1 MVNRER
7 VREEP
12 AHEVVLGKL
21 LDIQARLR
29 GEPASAVPAERPI
42 AVQLPESVTVIHGDV
57 RIISED
63 PTDVAE
69 AKIDALQDRLAYLEK
84 LLDSAGILPED
95 AAPVTGDA
103 TVTAMPTASSKAS
116 SEDSDDADH
125 TDDEA

>member
-12 AHEVVLGKL
+12 AHDVVLGKL

-42 AVQLPESVTVIHGDV
+42 AVQLPESVTVLHGDV
-57 RIISED
+57 RIISDD
-63 PTDVAE
+63 PTDLAE

-84 LLDSAGILPED
+84 LLDSAGILPQD
-95 AAPVTGDA
+95 AGVVTGDA
-103 TVTAMPTASSKAS
+103 SVTALPEAS
-116 SEDSDDADH
+116 SEDSDDADDA
-125 TDDEA
+125 DDQA